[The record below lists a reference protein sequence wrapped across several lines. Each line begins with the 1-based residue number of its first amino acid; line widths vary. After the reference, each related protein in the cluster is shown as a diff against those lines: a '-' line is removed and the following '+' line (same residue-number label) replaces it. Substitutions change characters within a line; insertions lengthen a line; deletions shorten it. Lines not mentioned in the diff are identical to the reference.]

1 MKHGIFIFVFLLSS
15 LLVSQAQQ
23 AAFPG
28 AEGFGMYT
36 SGGRGGRVIKVTN
49 LNDSGAGSLRAAI
62 DATGPRIIVFE
73 VSGTIALESRLL
85 IENDDISIAGQT
97 APGDGICL
105 KNYCVYITASN
116 VIVRYMRFRMGNEAK
131 QVDDAF
137 GGQGSRNMIIDHCS
151 MSWSIDECASFYAN
165 ENFTMQWCL
174 LTESLRNS
182 FHYGSHGFG
191 GIWGGDKATF
201 HHNLLA
207 HHSNR
212 NPRFRGLKRNR
223 ETSAELVDLRNNVF
237 YNYSGT
243 CYGSEGGGSYN
254 MVNNYYKSGPASKNP
269 DKEMLNVNAA
279 TAEYA
284 WLELEGEHG
293 VFYVDGNY
301 ISANE
306 KYSRD
311 NWNGAVTWDA
321 QTTLERVKSET
332 EFERGNIRTEDPETA
347 YERVLEYAGASLF
360 RDTVDR
366 RAVHDTRTGTATV
379 MDGGNGSTNGYIDT
393 QEAVGGWPVLK
404 SLPAPQDSDNDG
416 MPDSWERTHG
426 LDLNDPSDGNGDR
439 DNDLY
444 TNIEEYINSLALS
457 YFDTDPFIH
466 ISSPGKEELFENPK
480 EEFSWSF
487 PIKINFQTEKDFP
500 MPEGYMAD
508 FGGEYCD
515 KWHGYTFG
523 WTEGYNPSIGVNDNE
538 TGVWKTYRLFE
549 NEGKT
554 YSWGMKLPEGT
565 YRVRLGLGGN
575 AGIKVEGLE
584 VEGQDGT
591 DQKGEYSLDRV
602 QVLDGQLTLSSM
614 KGLKIYFIDIELLE
628 PVKD

>member
-1 MKHGIFIFVFLLSS
+1 
-15 LLVSQAQQ
+15 
-23 AAFPG
+23 
-28 AEGFGMYT
+28 
-36 SGGRGGRVIKVTN
+36 
-49 LNDSGAGSLRAAI
+49 
-62 DATGPRIIVFE
+62 
-73 VSGTIALESRLL
+73 
-85 IENDDISIAGQT
+85 
-97 APGDGICL
+97 
-105 KNYCVYITASN
+105 
-116 VIVRYMRFRMGNEAK
+116 
-131 QVDDAF
+131 
-137 GGQGSRNMIIDHCS
+137 
-151 MSWSIDECASFYAN
+151 
-165 ENFTMQWCL
+165 
-174 LTESLRNS
+174 
-182 FHYGSHGFG
+182 
-191 GIWGGDKATF
+191 
-201 HHNLLA
+201 
-207 HHSNR
+207 
-212 NPRFRGLKRNR
+212 
-223 ETSAELVDLRNNVF
+223 VDLRNNVF

-269 DKEMLNVNAA
+269 DKEMLHVNAA

-284 WLELEGEHG
+284 WLELEGAHG
-293 VFYVDGNY
+293 VFYVNGNY
-301 ISANE
+301 ISANK

-311 NWNGAVTWDA
+311 NWNGAVSWDA

-332 EFERGNIRTEDPETA
+332 EFERGNLRTEDPETA
-347 YERVLEYAGASLF
+347 YERVLEFAGASLY

-416 MPDSWERTHG
+416 MPDSWELAHG
-426 LDLNDPSDGNGDR
+426 LDPNDPSDGNGDR

-457 YFDTDPFIH
+457 YFDTDPFIY
-466 ISSPGKEELFENPK
+466 ISSPGKDELFETKGKTRIKVEVNSSDYHGGIIEKMELFLDDEAVMAKNGTTEIRTTLKKVSPGMHRITVKSTDDSGNVSMESNTFYVGTKPAEKQELIEAPK
-480 EEFSWSF
+480 KELTWSF
-487 PIKINFQTEKDFP
+487 PIKINFQTESDFP
-500 MPEGYMAD
+500 LPDGYMGD

-523 WTEGYNPSIGVNDNE
+523 WTEGYNSSIGVDDNE

-554 YSWGMKLPEGT
+554 FSWGMKLPEGT

-584 VEGQDGT
+584 VEGKDGI

-602 QVLDGQLTLSSM
+602 QVLDGQLTLSRT